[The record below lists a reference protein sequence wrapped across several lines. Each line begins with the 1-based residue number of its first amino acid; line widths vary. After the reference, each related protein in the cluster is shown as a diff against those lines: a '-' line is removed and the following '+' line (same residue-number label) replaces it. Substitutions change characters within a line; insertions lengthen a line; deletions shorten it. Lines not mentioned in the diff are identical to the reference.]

1 MKLSDAVQKIIWPA
15 AAVMLAAAAAAQG
28 PVTSRDPG
36 EPSVLVVQ
44 GLNKP
49 FQAVV
54 GDIVHFVL
62 QPSTSPNE
70 PILGLTVAGV
80 PRLKT
85 IAETAPY
92 EIEWDTAG
100 YAPGLYR
107 IRQATV
113 LPNGARVFG
122 PIIEMELLQEQPIS
136 IQLPKEPS
144 GAFPVSAEGRGGY
157 ILRRLEMLVD
167 GRPAGTL
174 TSLPGKVMIDSAA
187 LTGGPHVLWVRA
199 TDQKDREFVS
209 QPVFFTLPELIKLVQ
224 PSGDSQLITSAG
236 NTELRLVAEH
246 NLGDKVKRVEFTLDG
261 QVIGEASDKPY
272 EFVWRGP
279 LSSGAHRLTAA
290 ALLET
295 GETIRSREVMI
306 YAVVKE
312 RETPAAA
319 AELVARIKPALV
331 LVEAA
336 KPGSEQTAS
345 ASGFFINSAG
355 YLVTSNHV
363 TEGATG
369 IAVRFA
375 DGRRWPGRLA
385 ASDVA
390 EDIAV
395 LVVSG
400 GGQDVVPLGEDKTAA
415 EGMEIGVAGFPYAE
429 SLKEL
434 GLGVTPSFSFG
445 TINALRSSWNAA
457 GASTKVIQFDAPI
470 APGLSGA
477 PLFDKGTGK
486 VLGVVRS
493 GVVGEVSGPTGIN
506 LAVRVGVLRRLLGRA
521 GIAFTEEW
529 RR

>member
-1 MKLSDAVQKIIWPA
+1 
-15 AAVMLAAAAAAQG
+15 
-28 PVTSRDPG
+28 
-36 EPSVLVVQ
+36 
-44 GLNKP
+44 
-49 FQAVV
+49 
-54 GDIVHFVL
+54 
-62 QPSTSPNE
+62 
-70 PILGLTVAGV
+70 
-80 PRLKT
+80 
-85 IAETAPY
+85 
-92 EIEWDTAG
+92 
-100 YAPGLYR
+100 
-107 IRQATV
+107 
-113 LPNGARVFG
+113 
-122 PIIEMELLQEQPIS
+122 
-136 IQLPKEPS
+136 
-144 GAFPVSAEGRGGY
+144 
-157 ILRRLEMLVD
+157 
-167 GRPAGTL
+167 
-174 TSLPGKVMIDSAA
+174 
-187 LTGGPHVLWVRA
+187 
-199 TDQKDREFVS
+199 
-209 QPVFFTLPELIKLVQ
+209 
-224 PSGDSQLITSAG
+224 
-236 NTELRLVAEH
+236 
-246 NLGDKVKRVEFTLDG
+246 VEFTLDG

-279 LSSGAHRLTAA
+279 LSSGPHRLTAA

-312 RETPAAA
+312 RETAPAT

-385 ASDVA
+385 ARDVA

-395 LVVSG
+395 LIVSD

-415 EGMEIGVAGFPYAE
+415 EGVEIGVAGFPYAE

-445 TINALRSSWNAA
+445 TINALRSSWDAA
-457 GASTKVIQFDAPI
+457 GSSTKVIQFDARI